1 MMTRLSNIVR
11 NPFVGMVLIALVLQT
26 VMLVLFYSL
35 PDPLGLSLTEMFEGK
50 TIWQV
55 FMAFGAIMAIGALFA
70 FARAPRGLAIFYAL
84 YFFLAVVDYDV
95 FRFSHQRLSYS
106 FLRTYFHLS
115 NITDA
120 TTVSTLGGDLVGTIS
135 WIALVLLGFVSA
147 IIFVVAY
154 TVMLRKRRANLVLDN
169 RNGAWCPASKK
180 IPTVLL
186 TVGLALSVTPLVLF
200 LTGARGWFEI
210 PLVHVK
216 VEKRFT
222 LGKHTL
228 TAPILH
234 IAAVETFEFIHDNT
248 KITDDLVKDLDSFLP
263 EDFVKGRKDALEYP
277 MYRSAPTHEYKAKK
291 PYNIVFIMGESFKGR
306 IFNQMLSGDTA
317 FAPNIWNFAQ
327 VGGVWFKNAFS
338 GGYPTVRGTTATNL
352 GFPSHPNRDVPS
364 FYAANKFKGWPEFLT
379 NYQRAYA
386 TVSNPIFDH
395 TLPFVERFFNK
406 NWYLI
411 GEDIVDDIDDSLGVD
426 LAIELLEKMP
436 TDKPW
441 ELSFNTI
448 SSHIPFYGYPNAFAE
463 KPEDAM
469 VRYRNAI
476 RYTDKQ
482 LGRFFD
488 VLTKRSDFENTVVFI
503 LGDHDTPVDSIDY
516 KVPQPLGVA
525 TTQIFIGIFSPDTNL
540 FQGLT
545 VREDVA
551 SQLDLG
557 PTVFDLA
564 GVREPN
570 HFWGYD
576 LLAQER
582 PANQPSV
589 FFSQNSYYLGFRDH
603 VLVGGLENEE
613 VYSGVDGEFTQVQ
626 DSVSIGWKNKAVGAA
641 RVLRSVLRNDIMMP

>member
-1 MMTRLSNIVR
+1 
-11 NPFVGMVLIALVLQT
+11 
-26 VMLVLFYSL
+26 
-35 PDPLGLSLTEMFEGK
+35 
-50 TIWQV
+50 
-55 FMAFGAIMAIGALFA
+55 
-70 FARAPRGLAIFYAL
+70 
-84 YFFLAVVDYDV
+84 
-95 FRFSHQRLSYS
+95 
-106 FLRTYFHLS
+106 
-115 NITDA
+115 
-120 TTVSTLGGDLVGTIS
+120 
-135 WIALVLLGFVSA
+135 
-147 IIFVVAY
+147 
-154 TVMLRKRRANLVLDN
+154 
-169 RNGAWCPASKK
+169 
-180 IPTVLL
+180 
-186 TVGLALSVTPLVLF
+186 
-200 LTGARGWFEI
+200 
-210 PLVHVK
+210 
-216 VEKRFT
+216 
-222 LGKHTL
+222 
-228 TAPILH
+228 
-234 IAAVETFEFIHDNT
+234 
-248 KITDDLVKDLDSFLP
+248 
-263 EDFVKGRKDALEYP
+263 
-277 MYRSAPTHEYKAKK
+277 
-291 PYNIVFIMGESFKGR
+291 
-306 IFNQMLSGDTA
+306 
-317 FAPNIWNFAQ
+317 
-327 VGGVWFKNAFS
+327 
-338 GGYPTVRGTTATNL
+338 
-352 GFPSHPNRDVPS
+352 
-364 FYAANKFKGWPEFLT
+364 
-379 NYQRAYA
+379 
-386 TVSNPIFDH
+386 
-395 TLPFVERFFNK
+395 
-406 NWYLI
+406 
-411 GEDIVDDIDDSLGVD
+411 
-426 LAIELLEKMP
+426 
-436 TDKPW
+436 
-441 ELSFNTI
+441 
-448 SSHIPFYGYPNAFAE
+448 
-463 KPEDAM
+463 M

>member
-1 MMTRLSNIVR
+1 MKQFFK
-11 NPFVGMVLIALVLQT
+11 NPYVLIIIIALLVQT

-35 PDPLGLSLTEMFEGK
+35 PDPLGISLTEMFEGK

-55 FMAFGAIMAIGALFA
+55 FMAFGAIMVIGALFA
-70 FARAPRGLAIFYAL
+70 FARAPRGLAIFYAF
-84 YFFLAVVDYDV
+84 YFSLAAVDYDV

-120 TTVSTLGGDLVGTIS
+120 TTVSTLGGDLVGTFS
-135 WIALVLLGFVSA
+135 WISLILLCFVSA
-147 IIFVVAY
+147 IAFVVVY
-154 TVMLRKRRANLVLDN
+154 TVKLRKNRTNLVIDN
-169 RNGAWCPASKK
+169 RNDAWRSTSKK
-180 IPTVLL
+180 IPTILL
-186 TVGLALSVTPLVLF
+186 SVGLALSVTPLVLF
-200 LTGARGWFEI
+200 LTGARGEFEI

-234 IAAVETFEFIHDNT
+234 IAAVETFEFIHDNS

-263 EDFVKGRKDALEYP
+263 KAFVNERTNALEYP

-291 PYNIVFIMGESFKGR
+291 PYNIVVIMGESFKGR
-306 IFNQMLSGDTA
+306 VFNQMLSGDTA
-317 FAPNIWNFAQ
+317 FAPNIWNFAHA
-327 VGGVWFKNAFS
+327 GCLWFKNAFS
-338 GGYPTVRGTTATNL
+338 GGYPTVRGTTASNL

-379 NYQRAYA
+379 SYKHAYVTA
-386 TVSNPIFDH
+386 SNPIFDH
-395 TLPFVERFFNK
+395 TLPFVERFFGK
-406 NWYLI
+406 NWNSI
-411 GEDIVDDIDDSLGVD
+411 VGEDVVDDDEDSLVVD
-426 LAIELLEKMP
+426 LALKLLEKMP

-441 ELSFNTI
+441 EISFNTI
-448 SSHIPFYGYPNAFAE
+448 TSHIPFYGYPSAFAE

-469 VRYRNAI
+469 LRYRNAI

-488 VLTKRSDFENTVVFI
+488 VLSKRSDYENTVVFI
-503 LGDHDTPVDSIDY
+503 LGDHDTPVDSVDY
-516 KVPQPLGVA
+516 KVPQPLGVS
-525 TTQIFIGIFSPDTNL
+525 TTQIFMGIFSPDTNL

-557 PTVFDLA
+557 PTIFDLA

-613 VYSGVDGEFTQVQ
+613 VYSGVNGEFSQVH
-626 DSVSIGWKNKAVGAA
+626 DSVSVGWKNKAVGAS